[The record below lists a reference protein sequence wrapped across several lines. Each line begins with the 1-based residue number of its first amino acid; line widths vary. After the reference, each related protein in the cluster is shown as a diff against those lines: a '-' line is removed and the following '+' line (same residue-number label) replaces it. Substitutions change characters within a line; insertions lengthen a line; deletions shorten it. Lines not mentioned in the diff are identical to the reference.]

1 MPNLFSRTDFQ
12 ARVAATFSDPE
23 AIRAKLSAKV
33 GDVTLPPEV
42 EGWLSRLKLL
52 AGVPIN
58 YLVPDEGMLP
68 PESIRFF
75 YLNMNWVDAVVDG
88 AYSLGRNLTQK
99 GEGPKMTFDRA
110 MSPTVHQQAAA
121 ATANVRATAFGV
133 AAPAVSLKVI
143 SGFLLRSSVVIS
155 CPGLG
160 VFAYDA
166 DGKELTLLRFERL
179 GPGSDTLICMVDG
192 DLERADIHEP
202 PEGLHY
208 GIDNYSDENGVVKA
222 LKQVHTFSQVGDK
235 VEVDPEQTP
244 ADVSPYFRSVARRT
258 LRIAPLG
265 NFIASF
271 SKYEALDAAQ
281 MGFEMTQGVGLVSFK
296 KRIG

>member
-23 AIRAKLSAKV
+23 AIRVKLSGKL
-33 GDVTLPPEV
+33 GEVTLPPEV

-58 YLVPDEGMLP
+58 YLVPDERMLP

-99 GEGPKMTFDRA
+99 GEGSKMTFDRA
-110 MSPTVHQQAAA
+110 MSPTVNHQAAA

-133 AAPAVSLKVI
+133 PAPAVNLKVI

-166 DGKELTLLRFERL
+166 AGEKLTLLRFERL
-179 GPGSDTLICMVDG
+179 GPGSDTLICLVDG

-208 GIDNYSDENGVVKA
+208 GVDNYSDVGGVVKA
-222 LKQVHTFSQVGDK
+222 LKQVHTFKQEGDN
-235 VEVDPEQTP
+235 VEVDPEPTP
-244 ADVSPYFRSVARRT
+244 AEVGGYFRSVARRT

-271 SKYEALDAAQ
+271 SDYEALDAAQ
-281 MGFEMTQGVGLVSFK
+281 MGFEMTQGVGLVKFL
-296 KRIG
+296 KRNA